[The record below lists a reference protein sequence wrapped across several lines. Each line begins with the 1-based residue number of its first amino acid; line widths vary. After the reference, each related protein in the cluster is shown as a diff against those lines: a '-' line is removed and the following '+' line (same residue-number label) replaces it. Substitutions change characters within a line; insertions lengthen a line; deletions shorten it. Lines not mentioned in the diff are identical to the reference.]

1 MDPRFKT
8 RFLKDEIKVKKLIV
22 DELLAINRTN
32 DEQEQD
38 INKDK
43 DNITFSTNNA
53 SSSFESNLH
62 DAAYESIWK
71 CFDEIANGSKSDVD
85 TSTEEENNV
94 SFKRQPSDRTK
105 KKTIV
110 FTAEIDKYL
119 AIPLISRNEDP
130 VLWWKT
136 HASEFPNLKMLFLK
150 YCSAPPSSVN
160 SERLFSAA
168 VC

>member
-1 MDPRFKT
+1 MNSSRINIQDISCFTHATFLDPRFKT
-8 RFLKDEIKVKKLIV
+8 RFLKDEMKVKKLIV
-22 DELLAINRTN
+22 DESFLLSIERTMN
-32 DEQEQD
+32 KNK

-62 DAAYESIWK
+62 DAAHESIWK

-85 TSTEEENNV
+85 ASTEEENNV
-94 SFKRQPSDRTK
+94 SFKRQPNDRTK

-119 AIPLISRNEDP
+119 AIYL
-130 VLWWKT
+130 
-136 HASEFPNLKMLFLK
+136 
-150 YCSAPPSSVN
+150 
-160 SERLFSAA
+160 
-168 VC
+168 